1 VCSKKVDTDW
11 KAVPADTL
19 LRWKAEHEQWI
30 ANEGMI
36 PLLPEVSLV
45 TLEGLRTHPTLGPIS
60 SEGMVVLREQ
70 ELTLRNPNRVELFNL
85 KMTMRL
91 PEAVLTYGH
100 HRTNAGTHFSA
111 MPDRP
116 PWTVESVQKD
126 GKVIAQAPQPT
137 PNHTLEVP
145 RFSASETITIA
156 FYTLS
161 FFTPMLFKD
170 AHSPPIPAEDPD
182 SCFPENH
189 ISFFLAGTYQFQ
201 LRGEFAMNEFF
212 VPLKYSFKERKVRS
226 LPCQTSSDSWDV
238 NPIQLFPGIQ
248 LQG

>member
-11 KAVPADTL
+11 QAAPAETL
-19 LRWKAEHEQWI
+19 LRWKADHEQWI

-36 PLLPEVSLV
+36 PSLPEVSLV

-85 KMTMRL
+85 KMAMRL

-100 HRTNAGTHFSA
+100 HRKNAGTHFSA

-145 RFSASETITIA
+145 RFSANETITIA

-201 LRGEFAMNEFF
+201 LRGEFATNEFF